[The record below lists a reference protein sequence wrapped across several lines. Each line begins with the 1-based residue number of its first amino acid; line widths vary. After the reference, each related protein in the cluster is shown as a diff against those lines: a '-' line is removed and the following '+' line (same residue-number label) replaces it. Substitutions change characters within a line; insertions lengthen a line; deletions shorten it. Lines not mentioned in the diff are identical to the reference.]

1 MWFAIGKIPGNIMA
15 RRIHFAEDELKAPRT
30 ADIAFAGTA
39 QRGVINPPSL
49 SVSPAGMRGK
59 RVE

>member
-1 MWFAIGKIPGNIMA
+1 MA